1 MSALG
6 ALVLL
11 GGTVMVTLSPGAGAA
26 GGTTVYS
33 LTNFTGTG
41 HTITG
46 NLQGTKSHTTT
57 TGAMAK
63 CGTGSSSNCTQYP
76 NKDAAWLTPH
86 KLAAIKGNATKDFFF
101 TVVAP
106 GTKNTPNDGGT
117 ANLSWNATYHTGG
130 TWTQR
135 EFHITSTGLKWKP
148 VATTIHAY
156 DTTDMELQLAPY
168 QTTPNNGGEYQIAV
182 CPVPASPTSGTG
194 APGVTS
200 GTCVKSKN
208 FKTTTKATSKVT
220 TSINSP
226 STTKLGHEWSDK
238 ATVSGNSTG
247 GTPTGTVTFYLCK
260 VSTSTGQTG
269 TCPTTTANK
278 LGTVGLSGGSAT
290 SPTVLP
296 KSVGSYCFSAT
307 YSGSTTYSKSAD
319 NTTTTTVATDECFSV
334 AKAPTSTTTTAT
346 ITGSGTLG
354 SGGTLS
360 DKATVTGNS
369 TGGVPAGTISF
380 HVCGPLGSDAYCT
393 SGTAV
398 GTKSSTAGPNGDT
411 RVFTS
416 TAFTP
421 KAAGIYCFSTV
432 FTPSTSNYASSTDNT
447 GATGKGAIQKAECVK
462 ITPAGTTTSTT
473 ATITSAK
480 ATLGAS
486 GTLKDTV
493 TVTGKSGSPA
503 PTGSVEFYECF
514 TATATAPF
522 VCPTTSSNKL
532 GTPVTL
538 TAGTGTPPF
547 SKGSVTAPAPTLA
560 GMYCFGAVFTPS
572 STTTNYKSS
581 NDNTTGKGVSL
592 ECVTIAKATTST
604 TTTASVN
611 GTVTLGTAGTLAD
624 SVTVTGVSGSP
635 APTGSVQFYECFTA
649 TATSAFACSA
659 TSSNK
664 LGNPVTLTAG
674 TGTPPFSKGSVN
686 APAPTLAGMYCFG
699 AVFTPSTTTT
709 NYKSSNDNTT
719 GKGVALECVTI
730 ARATTTT
737 TTKASVNG
745 TVTLGAG
752 GTLTDSVTVTGVSGS
767 PAPTGSV
774 QFYECF
780 TATATSAFACSTA
793 STHTLGTPVRLT
805 QRTTATATA
814 SGTSTPVTP
823 TKAGMYCF
831 SAVFTPSSTTANYN
845 SSSDN
850 TSGKGVALECVTIAK
865 ATTTTTT
872 HASTTTGKTS
882 LGSSGTLTDSVTVT
896 GVSGSTAPRGS
907 VQFYECFTATA
918 TSAFAC
924 STTSSDKLGTS
935 VTLSAGSGTPP
946 VSSGNVKAAV
956 PTVAGMYCFSAVFT
970 PSATTT
976 NYTSSSDNTSGKG
989 VGLECVAIGR
999 TDTTTTTHAS
1009 TTGSVTLGVT
1019 GTLTDSVTVTGV
1031 DGSPAPTGSVQFYE
1045 CFTAAA
1051 TSAFACSTT
1060 SSNKLGTPV
1069 TLTAGSGTPPVSSGI
1084 VTAPAPTL
1092 AGMYCFG
1099 AVFTPSSTTTNYQS
1113 SRDNTS
1119 GKGVNSECVLVARA
1133 ATTTTTTA
1141 SVNGTVTLGAAGTL
1155 MDSVTVT
1162 GVGGAP
1168 APTGSVQFYE
1178 CFTATATSAFTCS
1191 TTSSNTLGTPVTLT
1205 AGSGTPPVSSG
1216 TVTAPAP
1223 TLAGM
1228 YCFSAVFTPSS
1239 TTTNYKSSSDN
1250 VEGDGVSSE
1259 CVAITRA
1266 GTTTTTTASTTKGSV
1281 TLGKSGTLSDS
1292 VSVTGV
1298 DGSPAPTGSVQFY
1311 ECFTATSTSAFAC
1324 STTASNKVGAAVT
1337 LTAQSGTPPSSTG
1350 KVTAPAPT
1358 AVGTYCFSAVFT
1370 PSATTTNYTSS
1381 SDNTSGDG
1389 VASEC
1394 VTIIGPA
1401 TFTVLKTDVPGTGVA
1416 VTPGSTITYTV
1427 KVTNTGAS
1435 AGTATVTDP
1444 LPSNVTATTSKPP
1457 VCGQVTAPDT
1467 CTAKATGTTV
1477 QITVSLA
1484 PQHSVTVTFSVT
1496 VNSTDKTSVTNTA
1509 TITTVTGH
1517 TCTGDACSSSV
1528 TNPVVVLNVV
1538 KSSTPKSGSTV
1549 TRTEKVT
1556 YILTLTDSGT
1566 AMATDVTVTDTVP
1579 AGTTYV
1585 AGSASCGPDTTC
1597 TVSEVSTK
1605 IMWTGISVAAGGSL
1619 QITFQVTVNKTD
1631 VNGQK
1636 ITNFAL
1642 FTNEGTPNCPM
1653 ATRTCRT
1660 NTVTLVVFVR
1670 TSAKKTGHKT
1680 PPKPPTRISQATTV
1694 HTGEPWA
1701 GSLWA
1706 EMIVLGLG
1714 LGLMTIGEGWRRR
1727 RRIGQAS

>member
-1 MSALG
+1 MAGRRGFGASSGKHRAPRRWHRNLPRAVSALG

-226 STTKLGHEWSDK
+226 ATTKLGHEWSDK

-503 PTGSVEFYECF
+503 PTGTVQFYECF

-611 GTVTLGTAGTLAD
+611 GTVTLGTAGTLTD

-659 TSSNK
+659 T
-664 LGNPVTLTAG
+664 
-674 TGTPPFSKGSVN
+674 
-686 APAPTLAGMYCFG
+686 
-699 AVFTPSTTTT
+699 
-709 NYKSSNDNTT
+709 
-719 GKGVALECVTI
+719 
-730 ARATTTT
+730 
-737 TTKASVNG
+737 
-745 TVTLGAG
+745 
-752 GTLTDSVTVTGVSGS
+752 
-767 PAPTGSV
+767 
-774 QFYECF
+774 
-780 TATATSAFACSTA
+780 

-1141 SVNGTVTLGAAGTL
+1141 SVNGTVSLGAAGTL

-1457 VCGQVTAPDT
+1457 VCGQ
-1467 CTAKATGTTV
+1467 
-1477 QITVSLA
+1477 
-1484 PQHSVTVTFSVT
+1484 
-1496 VNSTDKTSVTNTA
+1496 
-1509 TITTVTGH
+1509 
-1517 TCTGDACSSSV
+1517 
-1528 TNPVVVLNVV
+1528 
-1538 KSSTPKSGSTV
+1538 
-1549 TRTEKVT
+1549 E
-1556 YILTLTDSGT
+1556 
-1566 AMATDVTVTDTVP
+1566 
-1579 AGTTYV
+1579 
-1585 AGSASCGPDTTC
+1585 
-1597 TVSEVSTK
+1597 
-1605 IMWTGISVAAGGSL
+1605 
-1619 QITFQVTVNKTD
+1619 
-1631 VNGQK
+1631 
-1636 ITNFAL
+1636 
-1642 FTNEGTPNCPM
+1642 
-1653 ATRTCRT
+1653 
-1660 NTVTLVVFVR
+1660 
-1670 TSAKKTGHKT
+1670 
-1680 PPKPPTRISQATTV
+1680 
-1694 HTGEPWA
+1694 
-1701 GSLWA
+1701 
-1706 EMIVLGLG
+1706 
-1714 LGLMTIGEGWRRR
+1714 
-1727 RRIGQAS
+1727 